1 MDIRELRLGNMVQDS
16 RDNYPCKVLCLDSE
30 RTFTFANG
38 EVLRGSATCTQLNE
52 LDGSRG
58 RWLKFLMP
66 IPITEELL
74 FKCGFSQIYGSDPQE
89 PNAMLLYYNPTGD
102 FTIMAMENDR
112 STFHYETGITVAS
125 VHQLQ
130 NLHFA
135 LTGKELEVV
144 L

>member
-1 MDIRELRLGNMVQDS
+1 MDIRELRLGNMVHTPDTNQNIPVSALNSFTNQVYVNNNILAPVFAD
-16 RDNYPCKVLCLDSE
+16 KVE
-30 RTFTFANG
+30 
-38 EVLRGSATCTQLNE
+38 
-52 LDGSRG
+52 
-58 RWLKFLMP
+58 P
-66 IPITEELL
+66 IALTEDLI